1 MTLAQI
7 DLFASILTSG
17 ALPLRERVSPQGETP
32 HITVE
37 LEGTDTHV
45 ATSTEPQDA
54 ASAQAAQK
62 LTFEAGFI
70 VQEFGYDD
78 DVDHGLRSAVEELT
92 GTELVGEDFDEVTD
106 AVIVW
111 FRDDDEDLTDLLV
124 DVQAVLEEGGPIWI
138 LTPKP
143 GRPGHVVH
151 NEIQE
156 AATTAGLHTTSTL
169 AIAEDWSATRLA
181 PRGRSH

>member
-1 MTLAQI
+1 M
-7 DLFASILTSG
+7 
-17 ALPLRERVSPQGETP
+17 
-32 HITVE
+32 
-37 LEGTDTHV
+37 

-54 ASAQAAQK
+54 ASALAAQK
-62 LTFEAGFI
+62 LTLESGFI

-78 DVDHGLRSAVEELT
+78 DSDQDLRSAIEALT
-92 GTELVGEDFDEVTD
+92 GTELVGEDVDEVTD

-111 FRDDDEDLTDLLV
+111 FRHDDEDLTDLLV
-124 DVQAVLEEGGPIWI
+124 DVQAVLDDGGLIWI

-143 GRPGHVVH
+143 GRSGHVIH
-151 NEIQE
+151 NDIQE

-169 AIAEDWSATRLA
+169 SIAEDWSATRLA